1 MKERYLPLPKAS
13 STQLVTRKVAG
24 ELLVYDRTSDQAHC
38 LNRTAAMVWER
49 CDGVTTIKE
58 VCQSLEAEM
67 KVPVADEVVWAAL
80 DQLRESHLLPESFI
94 LPATFKQMSRRTLM
108 KRLGIAAAVTI
119 PLVTSIVAPTAA
131 SAATCRASG
140 FGCTSGADCCSNSCV
155 DNGRGAF
162 ECG

>member
-1 MKERYLPLPKAS
+1 MNERYLPLPKAS
-13 STQLVTRKVAG
+13 SSQLVTREVAG
-24 ELLVYDRTSDQAHC
+24 ELLVYDRTSDRAHC

-49 CDGVTTIKE
+49 CDGVTTVE
-58 VCQSLEAEM
+58 EACQSLEAEL

-80 DQLRESHLLPESFI
+80 DQLRESHLLPESFM

-108 KRLGIAAAVTI
+108 RRLGVAAAVSI

-140 FGCTSGADCCSNSCV
+140 TACTSHADCCSNSCV
-155 DNGRGAF
+155 DDGRGVF
-162 ECG
+162 LCS